1 MSASTVV
8 QQVPKLVPRVILAIA
23 CVFATVLTAP
33 TAASASS
40 SRPAYHGGPV
50 QTQPQIY
57 IDFWGT
63 WTPDPLGER
72 SYLTDFVR
80 SIDRSAWLKTLG
92 QYRVG
97 WQKTTYKGS
106 WSDPDLSHRP
116 GRNPSQSATEAEVTR
131 AAKHFGI
138 RSNPNIQ
145 IIIALPHGGTCN
157 PYHSQVGGVAFVA
170 YPYNGD
176 PFPRSPHTAQQYC
189 AGGAQTVSHEIAEA
203 MTDPFPSSGW
213 SPEVA
218 DAPCSGNAGHVR
230 MPNGKVFYVQQLF
243 SNSANRCVLKS

>member
-1 MSASTVV
+1 MTTSKVV
-8 QQVPKLVPRVILAIA
+8 RLVPKLGSRVLLALA
-23 CVFATVLTAP
+23 SAFAMVFAMVLMAP
-33 TAASASS
+33 NAASASS
-40 SRPAYHGGPV
+40 NPTYHGGPV
-50 QTQPQIY
+50 QTRPQIY

-72 SYLTDFVR
+72 SYLTNFVS
-80 SIDRSAWLKTLG
+80 SIDRSAWLETLG

-97 WQKTTYKGS
+97 WQQTTYKGS

-116 GRNPSQSATEAEVTR
+116 GPNPSTSATQAEATR
-131 AAKHFGI
+131 AANHFGV
-138 RSNPNIQ
+138 RSDANVQ

-157 PYHSQVGGVAFVA
+157 PYHSWDSQVGVAFVA

-176 PFPRSPHTAQQYC
+176 PGC

-203 MTDPFPSSGW
+203 MTDPRPFSGW

-218 DAPCSGNAGHVR
+218 DPCDGRAANVR
-230 MPNGKVFYVQQLF
+230 MPNGKSFYVQELF
-243 SNSANRCVLKS
+243 SNSANRCVLTS